1 MITLISSK
9 KPGVC
14 NDMKTTVLHM
24 YIVLVI
30 FSYISRVQVHPGV
43 VSMQL
48 ASNANDF
55 VVLHFNVQSVVMVI
69 SLLTPHAHQQFFAKA
84 N

>member
-1 MITLISSK
+1 
-9 KPGVC
+9 
-14 NDMKTTVLHM
+14 MKGNFPDSMYNRNLRVLAVFS
-24 YIVLVI
+24 YLL
-30 FSYISRVQVHPGV
+30 SYISRVQVHPGVV

>member
-1 MITLISSK
+1 
-9 KPGVC
+9 
-14 NDMKTTVLHM
+14 
-24 YIVLVI
+24 
-30 FSYISRVQVHPGV
+30 
-43 VSMQL
+43 MQL